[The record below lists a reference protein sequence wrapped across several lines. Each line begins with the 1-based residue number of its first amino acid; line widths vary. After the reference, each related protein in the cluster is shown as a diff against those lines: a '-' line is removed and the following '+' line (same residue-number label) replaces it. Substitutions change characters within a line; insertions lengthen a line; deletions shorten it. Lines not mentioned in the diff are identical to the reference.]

1 MAKVKIQDDAIWVK
15 HIEGDPR
22 LGDRIAKLP
31 AGQIIDLEIDGIV
44 GRWQKMR
51 DGRDGR
57 PTSGIKPIEAMR
69 DVWARFR
76 RETGRV
82 VNIREVK
89 TADSYLA
96 MVESTLSEWDSPEDE
111 AAYRDL
117 PVR

>member
-1 MAKVKIQDDAIWVK
+1 MAKVKIRDDEIWAK
-15 HIEGDPR
+15 HIEGDAR
-22 LGDRIAKLP
+22 LGDRILRLS
-31 AGQIIDLEIDGIV
+31 AGQIIDLEVDGIV

-76 RETGRV
+76 REPGRV
-82 VNIREVK
+82 VDIREVR
-89 TADSYLA
+89 TADTYLA
-96 MVESTLSEWDSPEDE
+96 LLEGTLSEWDTPEDE

>member
-1 MAKVKIQDDAIWVK
+1 MAKVKVRDDAIWAK
-15 HIEGDPR
+15 HIEGDAS
-22 LGDRIAKLP
+22 LGQKILSLS
-31 AGQIIDLEIDGIV
+31 AGQVIDLEIDGIV

-69 DVWARFR
+69 DVWSRFR
-76 RETGRV
+76 REPGRV
-82 VNIREVK
+82 VDIREVR
-89 TADSYLA
+89 TADTYLA
-96 MVESTLSEWDSPEDE
+96 MLEASLSEWDSPEDE

>member
-1 MAKVKIQDDAIWVK
+1 VAKVKVRDDAIWVK

-22 LGDRIAKLP
+22 LGDKISGLR
-31 AGQIIDLEIDGIV
+31 AGQVIDLEIDGIV
-44 GRWQKMR
+44 GRWEKMR

-69 DVWARFR
+69 EVWARFR
-76 RETGRV
+76 REPERIV
-82 VNIREVK
+82 DVREVR

-96 MVESTLSEWDSPEDE
+96 MLDMTLSEWDSPEDE